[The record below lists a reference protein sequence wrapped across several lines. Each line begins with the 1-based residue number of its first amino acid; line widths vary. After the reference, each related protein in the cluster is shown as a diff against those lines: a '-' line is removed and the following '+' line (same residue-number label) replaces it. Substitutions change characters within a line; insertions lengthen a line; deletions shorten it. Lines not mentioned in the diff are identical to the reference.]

1 MSDVNDGPRVLGDR
15 YELGPLLGRGGM
27 ADVFRAE
34 DRTLRRPVAVKVLR
48 EVAGDE
54 SDRARFVSE
63 ARTLAGLSH
72 SGLVTVLDAG
82 FGLGDADPVDANAHP
97 FLVMELV
104 DGRTIGQ
111 VVQDSGGALPLEDV
125 GAVGAQV
132 ADALAY
138 VHRNGVVH
146 RDVKPGNILLGPRQR
161 VRLADFGVARLV
173 ADSSGHTRT
182 GHVIGTAAY
191 LGPEQVTG
199 DEVSGA
205 TDVYSLGLVLLEAL
219 TGRREFPGAA
229 TEAAVA
235 RLHRDPEVP
244 ESLPEEWRELL
255 AQMLARD
262 PAGRPSADE
271 VAERL
276 RAYAPGDIPQP
287 AESTPDAVTT
297 PLLARP
303 DPLPAASGAS
313 GDGPSRTSTR
323 VMPEP
328 GTSPGQATE
337 KSPVHDRLGDA
348 LARNVGRRATSLWG
362 AARSSSETQRGIAA
376 VVAALVLF
384 LVVVAVAGGTTD
396 GRDDLPD
403 NTPSELVEPL
413 QDLHDAVEGTDR

>member
-1 MSDVNDGPRVLGDR
+1 MSDTDAGAPVLGGR

-34 DRTLRRPVAVKVLR
+34 DRTLRRAVAVKVLR
-48 EVAGDE
+48 EAAGDE
-54 SDRARFVSE
+54 SDRARFVGE
-63 ARTLAGLSH
+63 ARTLARLSH

-82 FGLGDADPVDANAHP
+82 FGVADLPASDDVAADARP

-104 DGRTIGQ
+104 DGRTLDQ
-111 VVQDSGGALPLEDV
+111 VVQDWGRGLPLEDV
-125 GAVGAQV
+125 GSVGAQV
-132 ADALAY
+132 AEALGY

-146 RDVKPGNILLGPRQR
+146 RDVKPGNILLGPRTR

-173 ADSSGHTRT
+173 EDSAGHTRT

-191 LGPEQVTG
+191 LAPEQVTG

-255 AQMLARD
+255 VRMMSRD
-262 PAGRPSADE
+262 PAERPAADE

-276 RAYAPGDIPQP
+276 RAYAPGSIPQP
-287 AESTPDAVTT
+287 VESTPDAVTT
-297 PLLARP
+297 PLLGRPAPAAPSTAGTRVLP
-303 DPLPAASGAS
+303 DPATSSAAAGK
-313 GDGPSRTSTR
+313 
-323 VMPEP
+323 E
-328 GTSPGQATE
+328 
-337 KSPVHDRLGDA
+337 PVHDRLGDA
-348 LARNVGRRATSLWG
+348 LARNLGRHATSLWG
-362 AARSSSETQRGIAA
+362 AAKRSSETQRGIAA

-384 LVVVAVAGGTTD
+384 LVVVAVAGGSTGD
-396 GRDDLPD
+396 RDDLPD

-413 QDLHDAVEGTDR
+413 QDLHDAVEGTD

>member
-1 MSDVNDGPRVLGDR
+1 MSDVNAGPRVLGDR

-34 DRTLRRPVAVKVLR
+34 DRTLRRAVAVKVLR

-82 FGLGDADPVDANAHP
+82 FGLGDADADATNARP

-111 VVQDSGGALPLEDV
+111 VVQDSGGTLPAEDV

-132 ADALAY
+132 AEALAY

-173 ADSSGHTRT
+173 ADSAGHTRT
-182 GHVIGTAAY
+182 GHIIGTAAY
-191 LGPEQVTG
+191 LAPEQVTG

-255 AQMLARD
+255 ARMLGRD
-262 PAGRPSADE
+262 PAERPSADE
-271 VAERL
+271 VADRL
-276 RAYAPGDIPQP
+276 RTYAPGSIPQP

-297 PLLARP
+297 PLLGRP
-303 DPLPAASGAS
+303 DPVPAAPGAAE
-313 GDGPSRTSTR
+313 DGPPPASTR

-328 GTSPGQATE
+328 GTSPVAE
-337 KSPVHDRLGDA
+337 ERPAHDRLGDA
-348 LARNVGRRATSLWG
+348 LARNVGRHATSLWG
-362 AARSSSETQRGIAA
+362 SAKRSSEAQRGIAA

-384 LVVVAVAGGTTD
+384 LVVVAVAGRTT
-396 GRDDLPD
+396 GGGDDLPA
-403 NTPSELVEPL
+403 NTPGELVEPL
-413 QDLHDAVEGTDR
+413 QDLHDAVEGTG

>member
-1 MSDVNDGPRVLGDR
+1 MSNANAGPRVLADR

-34 DRTLRRPVAVKVLR
+34 DRTLRRAVAVKVLR
-48 EVAGDE
+48 EAAGDE
-54 SDRARFVSE
+54 SDRARFVGE

-82 FGLGDADPVDANAHP
+82 FGVADLPASDAMAGDDRP

-104 DGRTIGQ
+104 NGRTLGR
-111 VVQDSGGALPLEDV
+111 VVQDWDGGLPLEDV
-125 GAVGAQV
+125 GSVGAQV
-132 ADALAY
+132 AEALAY

-146 RDVKPGNILLGPRQR
+146 RDVKPGNILLGPRTR

-173 ADSSGHTRT
+173 EDSAGHTRT

-191 LGPEQVTG
+191 LAPEQVTG

-219 TGRREFPGAA
+219 TGRREFLGAA

-244 ESLPEEWRELL
+244 DSLPEEWRELL
-255 AQMLARD
+255 ARMMSRD
-262 PAGRPSADE
+262 PAERPAADE

-276 RAYAPGDIPQP
+276 RAYSPGSIPQP
-287 AESTPDAVTT
+287 VESTPDAVTT
-297 PLLARP
+297 PLLGRP
-303 DPLPAASGAS
+303 APAAPSAS
-313 GDGPSRTSTR
+313 ASTR
-323 VMPEP
+323 VTPGP
-328 GTSPGQATE
+328 GTGPAPATE
-337 KSPVHDRLGDA
+337 KGPVHDRLGDA
-348 LARNVGRRATSLWG
+348 LARNLGRHATSLWG
-362 AARSSSETQRGIAA
+362 AAKSSSETQRGIAA

-384 LVVVAVAGGTTD
+384 LFVVAVAGGTTSD
-396 GRDDLPD
+396 GGDLPD
-403 NTPSELVEPL
+403 NIPSELVEPL
-413 QDLHDAVEGTDR
+413 QDLHDAVEGTG

>member
-1 MSDVNDGPRVLGDR
+1 MSDASAGPRVLGDR

-63 ARTLAGLSH
+63 ARTLAGMSH

-82 FGLGDADPVDANAHP
+82 FGLGDADSVGANPRP

-111 VVQDSGGALPLEDV
+111 VVQDSGGVLPLEDV

-132 ADALAY
+132 AEALAY

-173 ADSSGHTRT
+173 ADSTGHTKT

-191 LGPEQVTG
+191 LAPEQVTG

-205 TDVYSLGLVLLEAL
+205 TDVYSLGLVLLEAV

-235 RLHRDPEVP
+235 RLHRDPEIP
-244 ESLPEEWRELL
+244 GSLPEEWRELL
-255 AQMLARD
+255 AQMLSRD
-262 PAGRPSADE
+262 PSQRPSADE

-276 RAYAPGDIPQP
+276 RAYSPGDIPQADEP
-287 AESTPDAVTT
+287 TPDAVTT

-303 DPLPAASGAS
+303 DPVPGTPE
-313 GDGPSRTSTR
+313 DGTSRTSTH

-328 GTSPGQATE
+328 AAEPTPATE
-337 KSPVHDRLGDA
+337 KEPVHDRLGEA
-348 LARNVGRRATSLWG
+348 LARNVGRHATSLLG
-362 AARSSSETQRGIAA
+362 AARRSSETQRGIAA
-376 VVAALVLF
+376 VLAALVLF
-384 LVVVAVAGGTTD
+384 LVVVAVAGDTSTD
-396 GRDDLPD
+396 GEDLPD

-413 QDLHDAVEGTDR
+413 QDLHDAVEGTG

>member
-1 MSDVNDGPRVLGDR
+1 MSDTNAEPRVLGGR
-15 YELGPLLGRGGM
+15 YALGALLGRGGM

-34 DRTLRRPVAVKVLR
+34 DLTLRRPVAVKVLR

-82 FGLGDADPVDANAHP
+82 FGLGSAGSVDADAHP

-111 VVQDSGGALPLEDV
+111 VAQSSGGTLPVEDV
-125 GAVGAQV
+125 GSVGAQV
-132 ADALAY
+132 AEALAY

-173 ADSSGHTRT
+173 ADSTGHTKT
-182 GHVIGTAAY
+182 GYVIGTAAY
-191 LGPEQVTG
+191 LAPEQVTG

-205 TDVYSLGLVLLEAL
+205 TDVYSLGLVLLEAI

-244 ESLPEEWRELL
+244 DSLAEEWRGLL
-255 AQMLARD
+255 ARMLARD
-262 PAGRPSADE
+262 PAGRPTADE

-276 RAYAPGDIPQP
+276 RAYSPGNVPHA
-287 AESTPDAVTT
+287 AEPTPDAVTT
-297 PLLARP
+297 PLLGRP
-303 DPLPAASGAS
+303 DPLASATEAPG
-313 GDGPSRTSTR
+313 GGPSRTSTR
-323 VMPEP
+323 LLP
-328 GTSPGQATE
+328 GPGSGPATE
-337 KSPVHDRLGDA
+337 EAPAHDRLGDA
-348 LARNVGRRATSLWG
+348 LAHNVSRHATRLWG
-362 AARSSSETQRGIAA
+362 AAKRSSEAQRGIAA

-384 LVVVAVAGGTTD
+384 LVVVAVAGRTT
-396 GRDDLPD
+396 GAGDDLPD
-403 NTPSELVEPL
+403 NTPSELVEPM
-413 QDLHDAVEGTDR
+413 QDLHDAVEGAG

>member
-1 MSDVNDGPRVLGDR
+1 MAEANAGPRVLGDR

-34 DRTLRRPVAVKVLR
+34 DRTLRRAVAVKVLR
-48 EVAGDE
+48 EAAGDE
-54 SDRARFVSE
+54 SDRARFVGE

-82 FGLGDADPVDANAHP
+82 SADAHP

-104 DGRTIGQ
+104 DGRTLGR
-111 VVQDSGGALPLEDV
+111 VVQDRDGGLPLEDV
-125 GAVGAQV
+125 GSVGAQV
-132 ADALAY
+132 AEALAY

-146 RDVKPGNILLGPRQR
+146 RDVKPGNILLDSRKR

-173 ADSSGHTRT
+173 EDSAGHTRT

-191 LGPEQVTG
+191 LAPEQVTG
-199 DEVSGA
+199 GEVSGA

-244 ESLPEEWRELL
+244 ESLPEEWRGLL
-255 AQMLARD
+255 ARMMSRD
-262 PAGRPSADE
+262 PAERPSADE
-271 VAERL
+271 VAEQL
-276 RAYAPGDIPQP
+276 RAYSHVRIPQSV
-287 AESTPDAVTT
+287 ESTPDAVTT
-297 PLLARP
+297 PLLGRP
-303 DPLPAASGAS
+303 APAV
-313 GDGPSRTSTR
+313 PSTASTR
-323 VMPEP
+323 VMPGP
-328 GTSPGQATE
+328 GGSPARAPE
-337 KSPVHDRLGDA
+337 AASVHDRVGDA
-348 LARNVGRRATSLWG
+348 LARNLGRHATSLWG
-362 AARSSSETQRGIAA
+362 AAKSSSETQRGIAA

-384 LVVVAVAGGTTD
+384 LVVVAAASGSTSD
-396 GRDDLPD
+396 RDDLPG

-413 QDLHDAVEGTDR
+413 RDLHDAVEGTG

>member
-1 MSDVNDGPRVLGDR
+1 MSEVNAGPRVLGDR

-34 DRTLRRPVAVKVLR
+34 DRTLQRPVAVKVLR

-54 SDRARFVSE
+54 PDRARFVSE

-82 FGLGDADPVDANAHP
+82 FGLGDGGSVDANAHP

-111 VVQDSGGALPLEDV
+111 VVQDSGALPLEDV
-125 GAVGAQV
+125 GSVGAQV
-132 ADALAY
+132 AEALAY

-146 RDVKPGNILLGPRQR
+146 RDVKPGNILLGPRHR

-191 LGPEQVTG
+191 LAPEQVTG

-244 ESLPEEWRELL
+244 ESLPEEWRDLL
-255 AQMLARD
+255 ARMLARE
-262 PAGRPSADE
+262 PARRPSADT

-276 RAYAPGDIPQP
+276 RAYSPGNVPQT

-303 DPLPAASGAS
+303 DPLPAAPDVPADGA
-313 GDGPSRTSTR
+313 SRTSTR

-328 GTSPGQATE
+328 GASLPEAGEE
-337 KSPVHDRLGDA
+337 KPVHDRLGDA
-348 LARNVGRRATSLWG
+348 LARNVGRQATSLWG
-362 AARSSSETQRGIAA
+362 AAKGSSETQRGIAA

-384 LVVVAVAGGTTD
+384 LVVVAVAGGTSS
-396 GRDDLPD
+396 GGDDLPD

-413 QDLHDAVEGTDR
+413 QDLHDAVEGTD

>member
-1 MSDVNDGPRVLGDR
+1 MSDANAGRRVLADR

-34 DRTLRRPVAVKVLR
+34 DRTLRRAVAVKVLR
-48 EVAGDE
+48 ETAGDE
-54 SDRARFVSE
+54 SDRARFVGE

-82 FGLGDADPVDANAHP
+82 FGVTAPGAAAVAADAHP

-104 DGRTIGQ
+104 DGRTLGR
-111 VVQDSGGALPLEDV
+111 VVQDWDGGLPLEDV
-125 GAVGAQV
+125 GSVGAQV
-132 ADALAY
+132 AEALAY

-146 RDVKPGNILLGPRQR
+146 RDVKPGNILLGPRTR

-173 ADSSGHTRT
+173 EDSAGHTRT

-191 LGPEQVTG
+191 LAPEQVIG

-244 ESLPEEWRELL
+244 DSLPEEWRELL
-255 AQMLARD
+255 ARMMARD
-262 PAGRPSADE
+262 AAVRPSADE

-276 RAYAPGDIPQP
+276 RAYSPGSIPRP
-287 AESTPDAVTT
+287 VESTPDAVTT
-297 PLLARP
+297 PLLGRP
-303 DPLPAASGAS
+303 APAA
-313 GDGPSRTSTR
+313 PSSASTR
-323 VMPEP
+323 VLPEP
-328 GTSPGQATE
+328 GTSPVRATE
-337 KSPVHDRLGDA
+337 QGPVHDRLGDA
-348 LARNVGRRATSLWG
+348 LARNLGTYATSMWR
-362 AARSSSETQRGIAA
+362 AATSSSEAQRGIAA
-376 VVAALVLF
+376 AVAALVLF
-384 LVVVAVAGGTTD
+384 LVVVAVAGGTTSD
-396 GRDDLPD
+396 RDDLPAD
-403 NTPSELVEPL
+403 TPSELVEPL
-413 QDLHDAVEGTDR
+413 QDLHDAVEGTG

>member
-1 MSDVNDGPRVLGDR
+1 MSDANAGPRVLGDR

-34 DRTLRRPVAVKVLR
+34 DRTLRRAVAVKVLR
-48 EVAGDE
+48 EAAGDE

-82 FGLGDADPVDANAHP
+82 FGFTGPGAAATADADAHP

-104 DGRTIGQ
+104 DGRTLGR
-111 VVQDSGGALPLEDV
+111 VAQDWDGGLPLEDV
-125 GAVGAQV
+125 GSVGAQV
-132 ADALAY
+132 AEALAY

-146 RDVKPGNILLGPRQR
+146 RDVKPGNILLGPRRR

-173 ADSSGHTRT
+173 EDSAGHTRT

-191 LGPEQVTG
+191 LAPEQVTG

-235 RLHRDPEVP
+235 RLHRDPEIP
-244 ESLPEEWRELL
+244 DSLPEEWRELL
-255 AQMLARD
+255 ARMVARD
-262 PAGRPSADE
+262 PAERPSADE
-271 VAERL
+271 VAEGL
-276 RAYAPGDIPQP
+276 RTYSPGNIPQP
-287 AESTPDAVTT
+287 VESTPDAVTT
-297 PLLARP
+297 PLLGRP
-303 DPLPAASGAS
+303 APAA
-313 GDGPSRTSTR
+313 PSSASTR

-328 GTSPGQATE
+328 GTSPPGPTV
-337 KSPVHDRLGDA
+337 PVHDRLGDA
-348 LARNVGRRATSLWG
+348 LARTLGRHATSLRG
-362 AARSSSETQRGIAA
+362 AARRSSEAQRGIAA
-376 VVAALVLF
+376 AVAALVLF
-384 LVVVAVAGGTTD
+384 LVVVAVAGGTT
-396 GRDDLPD
+396 GGGDDLPG
-403 NTPSELVEPL
+403 NTPAELVEPL
-413 QDLHDAVEGTDR
+413 QELHDAVEGTG

>member
-1 MSDVNDGPRVLGDR
+1 MSDTDAGAPVLGGR

-34 DRTLRRPVAVKVLR
+34 DRTLRRAVAVKVLR
-48 EVAGDE
+48 EAAGDE
-54 SDRARFVSE
+54 SDRARFVGE

-82 FGLGDADPVDANAHP
+82 FGVADLPASDALAGDDRP

-104 DGRTIGQ
+104 AGRTLGR
-111 VVQDSGGALPLEDV
+111 VVQDWGRGLPLEDV
-125 GAVGAQV
+125 GSVGAQV
-132 ADALAY
+132 AEALAY

-146 RDVKPGNILLGPRQR
+146 RDVKPGNILLGPRTR

-173 ADSSGHTRT
+173 EDSAGHTRT

-191 LGPEQVTG
+191 LAPEQVTG

-255 AQMLARD
+255 VRMMSRD
-262 PAGRPSADE
+262 PAERPAADE

-276 RAYAPGDIPQP
+276 RAYAPGSIPQP
-287 AESTPDAVTT
+287 VESTPDTVTT

-303 DPLPAASGAS
+303 APVA
-313 GDGPSRTSTR
+313 PSTAGTR
-323 VMPEP
+323 VMPDP
-328 GTSPGQATE
+328 ATSSPAAGKE
-337 KSPVHDRLGDA
+337 PVHDRLGDA
-348 LARNVGRRATSLWG
+348 LARNLGRHATSLWG
-362 AARSSSETQRGIAA
+362 AAKRSSETQRGIAA

-384 LVVVAVAGGTTD
+384 LVVVAVAGGSTGD
-396 GRDDLPD
+396 RDDLPD

-413 QDLHDAVEGTDR
+413 QDLHDAVEGTD

>member
-1 MSDVNDGPRVLGDR
+1 MSDANAGPRVLADR

-34 DRTLRRPVAVKVLR
+34 DRTLRRAVAVKVLR

-54 SDRARFVSE
+54 SDRARFVGE

-82 FGLGDADPVDANAHP
+82 FGVTAPGAAAAVTADAHP

-104 DGRTIGQ
+104 DGRTLGR
-111 VVQDSGGALPLEDV
+111 VVQDWDGGLPPEDV
-125 GAVGAQV
+125 GSVGAQV
-132 ADALAY
+132 AEALAY

-146 RDVKPGNILLGPRQR
+146 RDVKPGNILLGPRKR

-173 ADSSGHTRT
+173 EDSAGHTRT

-191 LGPEQVTG
+191 LAPEQVTG

-244 ESLPEEWRELL
+244 DSLPEEWRELL
-255 AQMLARD
+255 ARMMARD
-262 PAGRPSADE
+262 AAVRPAADE

-276 RAYAPGDIPQP
+276 RSYSPGSIPQP
-287 AESTPDAVTT
+287 VESTPDAVTT
-297 PLLARP
+297 PLLGRP
-303 DPLPAASGAS
+303 APAA
-313 GDGPSRTSTR
+313 PSSASTR
-323 VMPEP
+323 VLPEP
-328 GTSPGQATE
+328 GTSPVRATE
-337 KSPVHDRLGDA
+337 QGPVHDRLGDA
-348 LARNVGRRATSLWG
+348 LARNLGTYATSMWR

-384 LVVVAVAGGTTD
+384 LVVVAVAGGTTSD
-396 GRDDLPD
+396 RDDLPAD
-403 NTPSELVEPL
+403 TPSELVEPL
-413 QDLHDAVEGTDR
+413 QDLHDAVEGTD

>member
-1 MSDVNDGPRVLGDR
+1 MSEVNAGPRVLGDR

-34 DRTLRRPVAVKVLR
+34 DRTLQRPVAVKVLR

-54 SDRARFVSE
+54 PDRARFVSE

-82 FGLGDADPVDANAHP
+82 FGLGDGGSVDANAHP

-111 VVQDSGGALPLEDV
+111 VVQDSGALPLEDV
-125 GAVGAQV
+125 GSVGAQV
-132 ADALAY
+132 AEALAY

-146 RDVKPGNILLGPRQR
+146 RDVKPGNILLGPRHR

-191 LGPEQVTG
+191 LAPEQVTG

-205 TDVYSLGLVLLEAL
+205 TDVYSLGLVLLEAV

-244 ESLPEEWRELL
+244 DSLPEEWRELL
-255 AQMLARD
+255 SRMLARD

-276 RAYAPGDIPQP
+276 RAYAPGNIPQP
-287 AESTPDAVTT
+287 AEPTPDAVTT
-297 PLLARP
+297 PLLGRP
-303 DPLPAASGAS
+303 DPLAAAPDVPEGGS
-313 GDGPSRTSTR
+313 SRASTR

-328 GTSPGQATE
+328 GTSPATE
-337 KSPVHDRLGDA
+337 KRPVHDRLGDA
-348 LARNVGRRATSLWG
+348 LAHNVGRHASSVWG
-362 AARSSSETQRGIAA
+362 AAKSSSEAQRGIAA

-384 LVVVAVAGGTTD
+384 LVVVAVAGGTSSS
-396 GRDDLPD
+396 GDDLPD

-413 QDLHDAVEGTDR
+413 QDLHDAVEGTG

>member
-1 MSDVNDGPRVLGDR
+1 MSDANAGRRVLADR

-34 DRTLRRPVAVKVLR
+34 DRTLRRAVAVKVLR
-48 EVAGDE
+48 ETAGDE
-54 SDRARFVSE
+54 SDRARFVGE

-82 FGLGDADPVDANAHP
+82 FGVTAPGAAAVAADAHP

-104 DGRTIGQ
+104 DGRTLVR
-111 VVQDSGGALPLEDV
+111 VVQDWDGGLPLEDV
-125 GAVGAQV
+125 GSVGAQV
-132 ADALAY
+132 AEALAY

-146 RDVKPGNILLGPRQR
+146 RDVKPGNILLGPRKR

-173 ADSSGHTRT
+173 EDSAGHTRT

-191 LGPEQVTG
+191 LAPEQVTG

-244 ESLPEEWRELL
+244 DSLPEEWRELL
-255 AQMLARD
+255 ARMMARD
-262 PAGRPSADE
+262 AAVRPSADE

-276 RAYAPGDIPQP
+276 RAYSPGSIPQP
-287 AESTPDAVTT
+287 VESTPDAVTT

-303 DPLPAASGAS
+303 APAA
-313 GDGPSRTSTR
+313 PSSASTR
-323 VMPEP
+323 VLPEP
-328 GTSPGQATE
+328 GTSPVRATE
-337 KSPVHDRLGDA
+337 QGPVHDRLGDA
-348 LARNVGRRATSLWG
+348 LARNLGTYATSMWR
-362 AARSSSETQRGIAA
+362 AARSSSEAQRGIAA
-376 VVAALVLF
+376 AVAALVLF
-384 LVVVAVAGGTTD
+384 LVVVAVAGGTTSD
-396 GRDDLPD
+396 RDDLPAD
-403 NTPSELVEPL
+403 TPSELVEPL
-413 QDLHDAVEGTDR
+413 QDLHDAVEGTG